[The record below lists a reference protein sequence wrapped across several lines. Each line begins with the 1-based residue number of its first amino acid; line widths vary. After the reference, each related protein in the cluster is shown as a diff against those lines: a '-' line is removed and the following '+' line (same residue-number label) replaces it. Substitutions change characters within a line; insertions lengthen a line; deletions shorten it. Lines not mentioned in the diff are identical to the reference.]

1 MVTLYPKV
9 IYGGIIVFYQN
20 QRRNIMVFLGL
31 IILLIAIGF
40 SYGYITHLAA
50 IRPPHPSPNP
60 DKEDLTQEP
69 IDSNQ
74 FVQEASKT
82 ETDSVLVLERF
93 YIRCQHT
100 VIDEMIIDTSNVGK
114 TGQDLNNVYP
124 TWTLMEFTPER
135 VMFTMDI
142 DGYCPRHY
150 IIMEKDD
157 YLVIYGSEAETGNI
171 YPFEE
176 TNIKFE
182 GLSQDMKEQVRY
194 GLVVDSKEDLEH
206 LIENWES

>member
-1 MVTLYPKV
+1 M
-9 IYGGIIVFYQN
+9 FYQN

-40 SYGYITHLAA
+40 SYGYITRLVD
-50 IRPPHPSPNP
+50 IPSPQTSP
-60 DKEDLTQEP
+60 DPDSEDLTQEP
-69 IDSNQ
+69 DNNQ
-74 FVQEASKT
+74 LVQEVSKT
-82 ETDSVLVLERF
+82 ETDSVLSLERF
-93 YIRCQHT
+93 YIKCQHS

-114 TGQDLNNVYP
+114 TGEDLNNAFP
-124 TWTLMEFTPER
+124 TWTLVEFTPER
-135 VMFTMDI
+135 VMFNVDI

-150 IIMEKDD
+150 IIMEEDG
-157 YLVIYGSEAETGNI
+157 YLVIYHSEAETGNI